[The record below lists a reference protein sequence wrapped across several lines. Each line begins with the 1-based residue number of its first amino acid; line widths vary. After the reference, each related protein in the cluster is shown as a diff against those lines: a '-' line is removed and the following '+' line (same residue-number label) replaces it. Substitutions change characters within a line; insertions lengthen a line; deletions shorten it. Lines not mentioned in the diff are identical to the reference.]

1 MALRERL
8 RKHFRSAIAQERGR
22 ATCFPVT
29 AVSGAA
35 EHEVAVESC
44 AELPLSID
52 DVVDLHTLQKFRRE
66 RLDMPSNLRLA
77 VAQLT
82 GAVLLNYR
90 LIKRLAHWCLV
101 MWVTISSAMSI
112 GGHCVADD
120 SNAS

>member
-1 MALRERL
+1 M
-8 RKHFRSAIAQERGR
+8 
-22 ATCFPVT
+22 T

-35 EHEVAVESC
+35 EHEVAAESC

-52 DVVDLHTLQKFRRE
+52 DMVDLHALQKFRRG

-77 VAQLT
+77 VAQLAR
-82 GAVLLNYR
+82 AVLLNYR
-90 LIKRLAHWCLV
+90 LIKRLTHWCLV

-120 SNAS
+120 INAS